1 MIQNIII
8 ENFLSIKKKLEINF
22 EATATKSHN
31 ESVINLDNSKY
42 LKTIAIYGPNAS
54 GKTNI
59 LKALDYMKWLILNS
73 YNFNEGVKTGRIP
86 FKLDKNSRNK
96 PTYFEINFFIKKIKY
111 NYSFK
116 LDDEKI
122 IEENLNYYPK
132 GKITLIFSR
141 NINSE
146 EEFKFNHEDKATLQ
160 KIRVRPNQLFLSKAT
175 YENYKKTEEVY
186 KFFRENIVNG
196 LKNEKGLN
204 YTLRLI
210 EINPKIKD
218 MYLEFLQKADFSID
232 EIIFEKKKRK
242 VNGFEFKI
250 DKNNPVMNSLPEQEE
265 DYYELFLSHRNKD
278 ENSNSNLGFNEESD
292 GTKVFFSLLGPILNI
307 LENNKIL
314 IVDELE
320 ASLHP
325 ELTSLIIEIFN
336 NSKSRSQLLFTT
348 HDTNV
353 LSPELFRKD
362 QIYFTNRTNNET
374 DCFSLYDFGD
384 VREGADYEKQ
394 YLDGKYGAVPTIDK
408 RIISLIKQWQEKV
421 IRD

>member
-278 ENSNSNLGFNEESD
+278 ENSNYNLGFNEESD